1 MPSSLFI
8 YLFRNFKT
16 LTGIFKRFIIICTKL
31 IIEQGVEYMDCS
43 KNNIEILKGNI
54 VYTKTSEEF
63 NIVENGYIVVKDN
76 CVEGVYDKL
85 PEKYT
90 QIAIMDYGNKL
101 IIPGF
106 VDLHTHAPQFAIKG
120 IGYDKEL
127 IPWLETYTFP
137 EEAKFKDK
145 AYAEKIYKEFVDEL
159 YDQGTTRAVIFGT
172 IHEESTEFLMDLL
185 EKKGISSYVGKVNMD
200 RNCPDTLKEDSDDSI
215 TKTIKWIED
224 CSGKYKFVKPI
235 ITPRFVPSCTGY
247 LMEKLGKIAEE
258 YKLPVQS
265 HLSENPSEIQWVK
278 ELHPDC
284 ENYGAVYDKYKLFGQ
299 TKTIMAHCVHLTD
312 EEIASIKKNGVV
324 IAHCPTSNVNLSSGI
339 SPISRLLKKNVQI
352 GLGSDISG
360 GETLNMFA
368 VMAST
373 IRMSKLRA
381 VCFKEEEKPLTIPE
395 VFYLATKG
403 GGRFFGKVG
412 SFEEGYEFDALVIDD
427 NNLWKVSKGNIEE
440 RIERLIYYG
449 SKENIIDKYLY
460 GKVLN

>member
-1 MPSSLFI
+1 MKKSSHI
-8 YLFRNFKT
+8 N
-16 LTGIFKRFIIICTKL
+16 
-31 IIEQGVEYMDCS
+31 
-43 KNNIEILKGNI
+43 ILKGNI
-54 VYTKTSEEF
+54 VHTETSKLF
-63 NIVENGYIVVKDN
+63 NISKNGYIVVQGN
-76 CVEGVYDKL
+76 CIEGVYDKL
-85 PEKYT
+85 PERYKN
-90 QIAIMDYGNKL
+90 IEIEDYGDKL

-137 EEAKFKDK
+137 EEAKFIDK
-145 AYAEKIYKEFVDEL
+145 AYAEKIYKEFVNEL
-159 YDQGTTRAVIFGT
+159 YNQGTTRAVIFGT
-172 IHEESTEFLMDLL
+172 IHEESTEILMDLL
-185 EKKGISSYVGKVNMD
+185 EEKGISSYVGKVNMD
-200 RNCPDTLKEDSDDSI
+200 RNCPDTLKEDSNESI
-215 TKTIKWIED
+215 KKTIKWVEN

-247 LMEKLGKIAEE
+247 LMEELGKIAEK
-258 YKLPVQS
+258 YNLPVQS
-265 HLSENPSEIQWVK
+265 HLSENPSEIEWVK

-284 ENYGAVYDKYKLFGQ
+284 KNYGDVYDKYNLFGQ

-312 EEIASIKKNGVV
+312 EEIATIKKNEVV

-339 SPISRLLKKNVQI
+339 SPISKLLKKDVQI

-373 IRMSKLRA
+373 IKMSKLRS

-427 NNLWKVSKGNIEE
+427 DNLWKVSKGSIEE
-440 RIERLIYYG
+440 RVERLIYFG
-449 SKENIIDKYLY
+449 CEKNIINKYLS